1 MFLDVSAK
9 AEGLGKP
16 NHGAFSVIEID
27 AGDARRRHEFLAM
40 LADQSVD
47 SGLTCSVTSNVLPRT
62 KIL

>member
-1 MFLDVSAK
+1 MFLDVPAK

-16 NHGAFSVIEID
+16 NHCAFSVIEID
-27 AGDARRRHEFLAM
+27 AGDARRHEFLAM

-47 SGLTCSVTSNVLPRT
+47 SGLTRSVTSNVLPRT